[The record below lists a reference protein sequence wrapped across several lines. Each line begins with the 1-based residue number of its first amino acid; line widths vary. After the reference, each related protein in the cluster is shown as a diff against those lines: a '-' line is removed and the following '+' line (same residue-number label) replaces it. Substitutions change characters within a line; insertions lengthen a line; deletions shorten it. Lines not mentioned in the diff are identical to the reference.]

1 MDLDMIKKRFEEK
14 RSDLSSYSISIYMSC
29 IKKLLELMNADNI
42 SIFLTDPDEVI
53 KILEIHYDNNNSRKT
68 KLGAVLSYMNL
79 LKKTKQLE
87 IIKSKYLSKVEEYN
101 NAIKSKLQTHEK
113 TDKEIESI
121 PTKEDFEKL
130 ETKLFEALPKK
141 YNDINDYF
149 KIRDYVIFKLYK
161 ALPSRLD
168 FADTMLI
175 FNTDNMNNEDSN
187 YLVLNKKDKT
197 IKYHLNNYKTSKVY
211 GKKILNIDNNLY
223 NLMIEYKKV
232 LNKFSNTNYLFLN
245 DIGKKMTRNYLS
257 KLYKRLGQQNI
268 GKNITI
274 SGNRHKAVSDLVPI
288 EKMKELSDRMGHDIT
303 EQINV
308 YSKN

>member
-1 MDLDMIKKRFEEK
+1 MNLDEIKKRFETK

-29 IKKLLELMNADNI
+29 IKKLLELLKEDNI
-42 SIFLTDPDEVI
+42 NIFLTNPDEVI
-53 KILEIHYDNNNSRKT
+53 KTLEKHYDNNNSRKT

-87 IIKSKYLSKVEEYN
+87 NIKSKYLSKVEEYN
-101 NAIKSKLQTHEK
+101 NSIKNKLSSHEK
-113 TDKEIESI
+113 NEKELESI
-121 PTKEDFEKL
+121 PTNEDFENL
-130 ETKLFEALPKK
+130 EKKLFELLPKK

-168 FADTMLI
+168 FADTKLM
-175 FNTDNMNNEDSN
+175 FNNDNMENEDNN

-223 NLMIEYKKV
+223 DLLIEYKKV
-232 LNKFSNTNYLFLN
+232 LNKFSNNNYLFLN
-245 DIGKKMTRNYLS
+245 QVGKKMTRNYLS

-268 GKNITI
+268 GKNITV
-274 SGNRHKAVSDLVPI
+274 SGNRHKAVSDLIPI
-288 EKMKELSDRMGHDIT
+288 DKMKELSNRMGHDIS
-303 EQINV
+303 EAVNV
-308 YSKN
+308 YSKS

>member
-1 MDLDMIKKRFEEK
+1 MNLDEIKKRFETK
-14 RSDLSSYSISIYMSC
+14 RSDLSSYSINIYMSC
-29 IKKLLELMNADNI
+29 IKKLLELLNADNI

-53 KILEIHYDNNNSRKT
+53 KTLEKHYDNNNSRKT

-87 IIKSKYLSKVEEYN
+87 NIKSKYLSKVEEYN
-101 NAIKSKLQTHEK
+101 NAIKNKLQTHEK
-113 TDKEIESI
+113 NEKENESI

-130 ETKLFEALPKK
+130 ENKLFEALPKK

-168 FADTMLI
+168 FADTKLI
-175 FNTDNMNNEDSN
+175 FNSDNMDNEDNN

-223 NLMIEYKKV
+223 DLLTEYKKV
-232 LNKFSNTNYLFLN
+232 LNKFSNSNHLFLN
-245 DIGKKMTRNYLS
+245 QIGQKMTRNYLS
-257 KLYKRLGQQNI
+257 KLYKKLGQQNI
-268 GKNITI
+268 GKKITV
-274 SGNRHKAVSDLVPI
+274 SGNRHKAVSDLIPI
-288 EKMKELSDRMGHDIT
+288 EKMKELSERMGHDIS
-303 EQINV
+303 EAVNV
-308 YSKN
+308 YSKA

>member
-1 MDLDMIKKRFEEK
+1 MNLDEIKKRFETK
-14 RSDLSSYSISIYMSC
+14 RSDLSSYSINIYMSC
-29 IKKLLELMNADNI
+29 IKKLLELLNADNI

-53 KILEIHYDNNNSRKT
+53 KTLEKHYDNNNSRKT

-87 IIKSKYLSKVEEYN
+87 NIKSKYLSKVEEYN
-101 NAIKSKLQTHEK
+101 NAIKNKLQTHEK
-113 TDKEIESI
+113 NEKENESI
-121 PTKEDFEKL
+121 PTNEDFEKL
-130 ETKLFEALPKK
+130 ENKLFEALPKK

-168 FADTMLI
+168 FADTKLI
-175 FNTDNMNNEDSN
+175 FNSDNMDNEDNN

-223 NLMIEYKKV
+223 DLLTEYKKV
-232 LNKFSNTNYLFLN
+232 LNKFSNSNYLFLN
-245 DIGKKMTRNYLS
+245 QIGQKMTRNYLS
-257 KLYKRLGQQNI
+257 KLYKKLGQQNI
-268 GKNITI
+268 GKKITV
-274 SGNRHKAVSDLVPI
+274 SGNRHKAVSDLIPI
-288 EKMKELSDRMGHDIT
+288 EKMKELSERMGHDIS
-303 EQINV
+303 EAVNV
-308 YSKN
+308 YSKA